1 MILAVASG
9 KGGTGKKC
17 EACGFRFERRHA
29 MTEERS
35 RNVRNAGEKS
45 TSWRGRIH
53 SQRIRARSCRQ
64 LGKGML
70 PRASRQNMLRAG

>member
-45 TSWRGRIH
+45 TS
-53 SQRIRARSCRQ
+53 
-64 LGKGML
+64 
-70 PRASRQNMLRAG
+70 